1 MKNHAPR
8 AAALTLAILALAGCA
23 TQSSLPVPE
32 EPRAHD
38 SRAFKMPDAG
48 LAFPALAGSG
58 TATDRWTGV
67 LGGAGYRIEVPQN
80 WNGMLVMYTHGY
92 VGTGPDLR
100 VNSPEIRRHLI
111 DNGYAW
117 AASSYSKN
125 YYDVRAGVE
134 DTNALALAFTRI
146 AAANGRSLAEPKKL
160 YIMGRSMGGHIAAA
174 AVERET
180 ARSASNKVRYHGAV
194 PVCGV
199 LGDTELFN
207 YFAAYQTAAQHFAG
221 MPATAFPTADFPAL
235 RPQLVEKLWTSYPD
249 TTTPAG
255 DRVKAVVMNLTGG
268 KRPIFEE
275 GFRVKALQDIL
286 WSGFGADGT
295 INGILNKNSLDTTR
309 IVYQLDADPAQSAE
323 EQAFNQQVFRI
334 KSTPDANRRRSDGLR
349 WIPAVNGEFDVPVVT
364 LHTLGDMY
372 VPFSMEQIYRKRAQA
387 SGSDR
392 LLAQRAIRAPSHCDF
407 SVAEQVAA
415 FEAMT
420 GWEQRGVKPE
430 GDDVL
435 TPAVVADADYGC
447 KFTINTPGPDDLP
460 ALATVRPTLP
470 ACSKK

>member
-1 MKNHAPR
+1 MKNHALR
-8 AAALTLAILALAGCA
+8 ALALAVLALAGCA
-23 TQSSLPVPE
+23 SQSRLPVPE
-32 EPRAHD
+32 EARAHD
-38 SRAFKMPDAG
+38 SRTFRMPENG
-48 LAFPALAGSG
+48 LAFAALPGSS
-58 TATDRWTGV
+58 ADTDRWSGMHQ
-67 LGGAGYRIEVPQN
+67 GAGYRMEVPKN

-100 VNSPEIRRHLI
+100 VSNPEIRRYLI

-117 AASSYSKN
+117 AASSYSRN
-125 YYDVRAGVE
+125 YYDVRAGLE

-146 AAANGRSLAEPKKL
+146 AAANGRSLPEPKKI

-249 TTTPAG
+249 ATTPAG
-255 DRVKAVVMNLTGG
+255 DRVKTVVMNLTGG

-295 INGILNKNSLDTTR
+295 INGILNRNSLDTTR
-309 IVYQLDADPAQSAE
+309 IVYQLDADPALSAE
-323 EQAFNQQVFRI
+323 EQAFNRDIFRI

-364 LHTLGDMY
+364 LHTLGDLY
-372 VPFSMEQIYRKRAQA
+372 VPFRMEQIYRERARA
-387 SGSDR
+387 SGSDKW
-392 LLAQRAIRAPSHCDF
+392 LVQRAIRAPGHCDF
-407 SVAEQVAA
+407 SVAEQAAA

-420 GWEQRGVKPE
+420 AWEQRGIRPD
-430 GDDVL
+430 GDDVT
-435 TPAVVADADYGC
+435 TPAVLADAGYGC
-447 KFTINTPGPDDLP
+447 RFTVNTPGPDDLP
-460 ALATVRPTLP
+460 ALATVRPRLP
-470 ACSKK
+470 ACPVK